1 MAKIQSLPAKVL
13 LLAAIKTFTPVAFS
27 LLLFSLLFFNQSFAQ
42 PVNAY
47 FDPPEFENGDEV
59 ELVIEYGSVDDPV
72 QNALSA
78 HFEIAYDGF
87 EIDESSKLSVDAA
100 GASWFGWDE
109 AYTSRITVNHTL
121 HVITVDLERNESP
134 VSGYGYVAKGSG
146 ITIFIEEINAK
157 RSPSLNVVEVN
168 YAFPA
173 PQSLNYDAL
182 TNTLNISLSETNHFI
197 QIDVFDLSGR
207 TIYSSQTA
215 LEELPMNQFPTN
227 IYFVR
232 LHTALGVENLKLM
245 VSP

>member
-1 MAKIQSLPAKVL
+1 MAKNQFQSARVL
-13 LLAAIKTFTPVAFS
+13 LLAAFTKISPIAFS
-27 LLLFSLLFFNQSFAQ
+27 LLLFFNQSFAQ

-47 FDPPEFENGDEV
+47 FDPPEFENGDKI
-59 ELVIEYGSVDDPV
+59 ELVIEYGSPDDPV
-72 QNALSA
+72 QNALTA

-87 EIDESSKLSVDAA
+87 EIDESSKLSVDAS

-109 AYTSRITVNHTL
+109 AYTGRITVNHTL
-121 HVITVDLERNESP
+121 HVITVDLERDESP
-134 VSGYGYVAKGSG
+134 VSGEGFIARGSG
-146 ITIFIEEINAK
+146 VTVFIEEINAK

-173 PQSLNYDAL
+173 PQSLYYDAL
-182 TNTLNISLSETNHFI
+182 NNILNITLSETNHFI

-207 TIYSSQTA
+207 VIYSSQT
-215 LEELPMNQFPTN
+215 LEEELPMSHFPAN

-232 LHTALGVENLKLM
+232 LRTALGVENLKLI